1 MKISNNLLVNHVH
14 FQKIRSHIL
23 IHGISPR
30 TFCVCVVAR
39 LIFRCIYDYISDYL
53 SGVSEGEVSLFNGSP
68 ATLVNYT
75 QRWRQ
80 WESRRFRPSLSVV
93 LPTQLGIKTLNMA
106 HRFLNLLLDNN
117 PSHLSE
123 IMLGCSFSEQ

>member
-1 MKISNNLLVNHVH
+1 MKVSNYLLVNRNYVH

-75 QRWRQ
+75 RDGGSGRVEDPGHHYQ
-80 WESRRFRPSLSVV
+80 WCL
-93 LPTQLGIKTLNMA
+93 LATQPGIKTLNMA
-106 HRFLNLLLDNN
+106 LGFLNLLLDNN
-117 PSHLSE
+117 PFHP
-123 IMLGCSFSEQ
+123 